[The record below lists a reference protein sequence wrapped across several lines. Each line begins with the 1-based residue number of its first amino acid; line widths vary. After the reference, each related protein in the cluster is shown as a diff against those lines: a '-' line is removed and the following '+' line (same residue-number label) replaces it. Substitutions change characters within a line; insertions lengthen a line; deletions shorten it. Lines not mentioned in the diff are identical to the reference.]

1 MTNFLTVAQQVA
13 VLFALMG
20 VGAAMR
26 RARLLR
32 DAAIDGMVNLLILI
46 VTPCIIVDVFQRPFS
61 PSMLKGLG
69 IAFALAVA
77 AHLAVIALSR
87 LAVRHRDE
95 NVQRP
100 MRLAAVFSNAGFMGL
115 PLEQAVLGDEGVFYG
130 IVYVA
135 VFNLFMWSW
144 GLKEMK
150 SDEVKVERDETRE
163 RVRNGGTGET
173 AGGGLGWFD
182 WKMVVNPGTV
192 GIALGLPLFFLSVT
206 LPPLVATPVHLIS
219 ELNTPLAMIVIG
231 FGLAGAKLGKVAR
244 QPVVY
249 VATAIRLVV
258 CPLLVIAAM
267 YPFRQ
272 VLARDM
278 MLAITIAAA
287 APVAAMVSMFAT
299 KFARDV
305 DTSVAVV
312 SGSTLLS
319 IVTIPPIVA
328 FAMAVL

>member
-26 RARLLR
+26 WTRLLR

-173 AGGGLGWFD
+173 AGGGLG
-182 WKMVVNPGTV
+182 
-192 GIALGLPLFFLSVT
+192 
-206 LPPLVATPVHLIS
+206 
-219 ELNTPLAMIVIG
+219 
-231 FGLAGAKLGKVAR
+231 
-244 QPVVY
+244 
-249 VATAIRLVV
+249 
-258 CPLLVIAAM
+258 
-267 YPFRQ
+267 
-272 VLARDM
+272 
-278 MLAITIAAA
+278 
-287 APVAAMVSMFAT
+287 
-299 KFARDV
+299 
-305 DTSVAVV
+305 
-312 SGSTLLS
+312 
-319 IVTIPPIVA
+319 
-328 FAMAVL
+328 

>member
-1 MTNFLTVAQQVA
+1 MTGFLTVAQQVA

-26 RARLLR
+26 WTRLLR

-46 VTPCIIVDVFQRPFS
+46 VTPCVIVDVFQRPFS

-77 AHLAVIALSR
+77 AHLAVIALAKM
-87 LAVRHRDE
+87 AVRHRDE

-115 PLEQAVLGDEGVFYG
+115 PLEQAVLGGEGVFYG

-150 SDEVKVERDETRE
+150 SDASRAERDTSRG
-163 RVRNGGTGET
+163 RTGWT
-173 AGGGLGWFD
+173 GWFD

-206 LPPLVATPVHLIS
+206 LPPIVATPVHLIS

-231 FGLAGAKLGKVAR
+231 YGLAGAKLGAVVR

-249 VATAIRLVV
+249 VATAIRLLV
-258 CPLLVIAAM
+258 CPLIVIGAM

-272 VLARDM
+272 ALARDM
-278 MLAITIAAA
+278 MLAITIAAS

-305 DTSVAVV
+305 DASVAVV

-319 IVTIPPIVA
+319 IATIPPIVA